1 MMTQARPPNPRLT
14 IGAMEA
20 QGADA
25 ARRIGRTLGATSRPE
40 HLREAIEPL
49 LHLRQV
55 AAAAHL
61 GISVSK
67 LKALCRVIGIIRWR
81 YARNRASSAPT
92 LMAATEC
99 AGGST
104 SASSDEEPFQQHA
117 GGWVQATYDPLRDII
132 ADLATTETIHPG
144 WSWTS
149 SASLFEPM
157 LSNSRESPVV
167 HAARLR
173 QCNLLP
179 PCANPAHY
187 CPAVESLLQQAAGG
201 AQTDPPGRSLVARSS
216 WSSDPLALLQSLP
229 GSAKAVPWCAGSNMS
244 QGAATSGPPAATTT
258 RPLLQGGQELLL
270 PTRTYEASVP
280 GTSFN
285 NVLRHASSLP
295 WPRTW

>member
-25 ARRIGRTLGATSRPE
+25 AGRIGRTLGATSRPE

-81 YARNRASSAPT
+81 YARNRASVAPT

-117 GGWVQATYDPLRDII
+117 GGWLQATYDPLRDII

-144 WSWTS
+144 RSWTS
-149 SASLFEPM
+149 RASLFETM
-157 LSNSRESPVV
+157 SSNYRESPVV

-179 PCANPAHY
+179 PCANPG
-187 CPAVESLLQQAAGG
+187 PLLPSRG
-201 AQTDPPGRSLVARSS
+201 
-216 WSSDPLALLQSLP
+216 
-229 GSAKAVPWCAGSNMS
+229 K
-244 QGAATSGPPAATTT
+244 PPAAGS
-258 RPLLQGGQELLL
+258 GGC
-270 PTRTYEASVP
+270 PD
-280 GTSFN
+280 
-285 NVLRHASSLP
+285 
-295 WPRTW
+295 